1 MKKIL
6 IATILILTTVTAN
19 AESRLQK
26 ILKNGELRVGTT
38 GDFPPMSIKDP
49 ATNTYKGFDID
60 VTTELA
66 KDLGVKVTY
75 VPSDWKTIVSGIAAD
90 KYDISTSATINPQRA
105 LQAGFSMSYYKYATV
120 PLVLKKNKNKF
131 PTWESLNNSN
141 VIIAT
146 TLGTSQEAKAKEFF
160 PKSKLVSIEAP
171 ARDYQEVLSG
181 RADGHITSSTEAY
194 ALIKTY
200 PELSIVDDGGKNPA
214 SLAWL
219 IDQNDQVWINYIN
232 HWIEI
237 KKTSGFFDELLAKYN
252 LKSL

>member
-120 PLVLKKNKNKF
+120 PLVLKKIKISF
-131 PTWESLNNSN
+131 Q
-141 VIIAT
+141 
-146 TLGTSQEAKAKEFF
+146 LGKA
-160 PKSKLVSIEAP
+160 
-171 ARDYQEVLSG
+171 
-181 RADGHITSSTEAY
+181 
-194 ALIKTY
+194 
-200 PELSIVDDGGKNPA
+200 
-214 SLAWL
+214 
-219 IDQNDQVWINYIN
+219 
-232 HWIEI
+232 
-237 KKTSGFFDELLAKYN
+237 
-252 LKSL
+252 